1 MPIPPLRYGM
11 TTKGSMGMTT
21 KGAWHPE
28 PPSPGPPSSKLCVM
42 ASHPNPPAQKLLEL
56 AARAMGAGQF
66 AEAEEH
72 LERVLL
78 HDPENAVA
86 LHHLGLRAY
95 LRGQTADARRLIE
108 RAVAAGPDNIQVLTS
123 YGTMLH
129 ELGQP
134 REALDVF
141 LHILTLNNSLAEI
154 WNGAGICLQET
165 GQHAQAVDF
174 YLRAM
179 KLRPN
184 FAEAHSN
191 LGAVLVQEG
200 DTDGAIEHLRQALA
214 LDPKLAVAHTNL
226 GIALRG
232 RFEYAAAVASLQ
244 EALRLTPGHPE
255 VLSGLGEVL
264 SLVYDDAAE
273 GLLRQGAELRPHDPE
288 KHWNLALELLKRGDY
303 AAGFREHEWRWRRP
317 KQKSLRRFTQP
328 LWLGE
333 LDLHGQ
339 QIAGTTI
346 LLHAEQGFGDTLQFL
361 RYLPAILALG
371 ARVVLSVQPPLVR
384 LVTAFAER
392 LQADVKVVGD
402 GEPLPPFDWH
412 TPLMSLP
419 LAFGTTLDTVPPP
432 VRFTQPAA
440 PRPEAGTRPLR
451 VGIMWAGNP
460 KHDRDRERTIPTAT
474 LLPLFAVPDCSWV
487 SLQIG
492 PPIAELIALGVL
504 IEQPPLRDFLDTANV
519 IDTLDLVIS
528 VDSAVAHL
536 AAAQGAP
543 TWVLLPFVAD
553 WRWLRPET
561 QTNPWYPQARL
572 FRQRQLP
579 DGRAQ
584 SELWA
589 PRIAEVAAA
598 LEAIS
603 APSALQALP

>member
-1 MPIPPLRYGM
+1 
-11 TTKGSMGMTT
+11 
-21 KGAWHPE
+21 
-28 PPSPGPPSSKLCVM
+28 M

-346 LLHAEQGFGDTLQFL
+346 LLHAEQGFGDTLQLL
-361 RYLPAILALG
+361 RYVPLVLALG
-371 ARVVLSVQPPLVR
+371 ARVLLDVPSALLRLTKEYAHPLSPDIVVMATGEVLP
-384 LVTAFAER
+384 
-392 LQADVKVVGD
+392 D
-402 GEPLPPFDWH
+402 FDWH
-412 TPLMSLP
+412 IPLMSLP
-419 LAFGTTLDTVPPP
+419 AAFHTSIDTIPPP
-432 VRFTQPAA
+432 RRFTPAA
-440 PRPEAGTRPLR
+440 TFQQRTPQLR
-451 VGIMWAGNP
+451 IGLAWAGNTN
-460 KHDRDRERTIPTAT
+460 HARDRERSIPTDA
-474 LLPLFAVPDCSWV
+474 LAPLFALPNCEWI
-487 SLQIG
+487 SLQADGAAAKLQPSVNIIQ
-492 PPIAELIALGVL
+492 PALY
-504 IEQPPLRDFLDTANV
+504 DFLDTANL
-519 IDTLDLVIS
+519 IDTLDLVL
-528 VDSAVAHL
+528 VADTAVAHL
-536 AAAQGAP
+536 AASQGAP

-553 WRWLRPET
+553 WRWLRPT
-561 QTNPWYPQARL
+561 SAITGATNPWYPEARI
-572 FRQRQLP
+572 FRQTVLP
-579 DGRAQ
+579 NGEPQ
-584 SELWA
+584 SDLWH
-589 PRIAEVAAA
+589 PVIAEVTR
-598 LEAIS
+598 
-603 APSALQALP
+603 ALQSLTP